1 MGYPG
6 KAKWIARPAAS
17 VALRYGLALISVAA
31 ALGLARVSL
40 YFHLPQP
47 FTALALSAIAITFWY
62 GGTNPGILAALLSL
76 LVRGYFFE
84 PETDAVSRILYSLVF
99 LIFSLVMIRVTRAR
113 NELELRVAQRTAEL
127 TRANKDL
134 ELEIAER
141 KRAETELR
149 LAIDTI
155 PALVWTTL
163 PDGSLDFIN
172 RRWAELGLSLDD
184 LRGSEWS
191 AVIPPDERA
200 GVMDKWRTAVESGT
214 RYENV
219 ERVRRAD
226 GEYRWFLSR
235 AEPLRDESGKI
246 IKWYGTD
253 TDIEDQRRAEDAVRR
268 SEAYLAE
275 AQRLSR
281 TGSFGWRP
289 STGEIF
295 WSDETFRLFQYDRTT
310 KPTVQTILQRVHP
323 EDIPKVKQTIDRA
336 LQGRKYFEYEY
347 RLLMPDSSVKHVH
360 VVAHAMSDE
369 SGSIEFVGAVMDVT
383 EQHQA
388 RAALKQAFDEIQ
400 KSEERLRLT
409 LDTIPNIVVSSL
421 PDGSIDFINRRAVEY
436 HGLTLEDLGRE
447 GLEALYHP
455 EDRAR
460 YAERRRAA
468 LAAGAPF
475 ELEAR
480 PRRADGA
487 YRWRLINYVP
497 LRDEVGNIVK
507 WYGTSI
513 DIEDRKQ
520 AEEALRESEQRF
532 RDYAEIASDWLWE
545 TGPDHRFTR
554 VSQHFDANG
563 VAPPSQIGLTH
574 SDYATDLEYEPEK
587 WRSHRA
593 LLDAHQPFRDFLYS
607 AAQRDG
613 SAVYLR
619 TSGKPFFDANGG
631 FLGYRGVASDVTA
644 AVRADQAEEAL
655 RDVRAEL
662 AHVTRVTTLGE
673 LTASIAHEVNQ
684 PLAAIVANGG
694 ACLRWLARD
703 VPDLDEASGAVER
716 MINDG
721 NRAAEVI
728 QRVRALSK
736 KTGALRS
743 PLPINE
749 VIDETILLLR
759 HEVLSHRALLRLEL
773 ASGLP
778 LVHVDRI
785 QLQQV
790 IINLVMNGMEAMAPV
805 TDRPRELKILSQREG
820 DAVLVAVRDSG
831 VGIDPEHVDRL
842 FNAFFTTKPGGMG
855 MGLSICR
862 SIIEAHG
869 GKLWAFRNTGAG
881 ATFQFTLPRHQET
894 AS

>member
-6 KAKWIARPAAS
+6 KAKRIARPAAS
-17 VALRYGLALISVAA
+17 VALGYGLALVSVAA
-31 ALGLARVSL
+31 ALGVAQASL

-47 FTALALSAIAITFWY
+47 FTAVALSAIAITFWY

-76 LVRGYFFE
+76 LVRDYFFE
-84 PETDAVSRILYSLVF
+84 PEISAVPRALYSLVF
-99 LIFSLVMIRVTRAR
+99 LIFALVMIRVMRAR
-113 NELELRVAQRTAEL
+113 NELELRVAARTAEL
-127 TRANKDL
+127 SEANNDL
-134 ELEIAER
+134 KLEIAER

-155 PALVWTTL
+155 PALVWTTM

-172 RRWAELGLSLDD
+172 RRWAEIGLSLDD

-191 AVIPPDERA
+191 EVMHPDERA
-200 GVMDKWRTAVESGT
+200 GVVEKWRTAVETGT
-214 RYENV
+214 PYENV
-219 ERVRRAD
+219 RRVRRAD

-235 AEPLRDESGKI
+235 GAPLRGELGSI
-246 IKWYGTD
+246 IKWYGVE

-295 WSDETFRLFQYDRTT
+295 WSEETFRIFQYDRTT
-310 KPTVQTILQRVHP
+310 KPTVEVILQRIHP
-323 EDIPKVKQTIDRA
+323 EDAPGARQTIDRA
-336 LQGRKYFEYEY
+336 SQDGKHFEHEC
-347 RLLMPDSSVKHVH
+347 RLVMPDGFIKHIR
-360 VVAHAMSDE
+360 VVARALCDDL
-369 SGSIEFVGAVMDVT
+369 GGIEFVGAVMDVT
-383 EQHQA
+383 EQHHA
-388 RAALKQAFDEIQ
+388 RAALENAFDEIRR
-400 KSEERLRLT
+400 SEERLRLT
-409 LDTIPNIVVSSL
+409 LDTIPSTVMSSL
-421 PDGSIDFINRRAVEY
+421 PDGSIDFINQRWVEY
-436 HGLTLEDLGRE
+436 HGVALEDLRHE
-447 GLEALYHP
+447 GLEAVYHP

-460 YAERRRAA
+460 NVDRRRAA
-468 LAAGAPF
+468 LAAGTPF
-475 ELEAR
+475 EHEAR
-480 PRRADGA
+480 LRRADGA
-487 YRWRLINYVP
+487 YRWQLIHHLP
-497 LRDEVGNIVK
+497 LRDESGNIVK

-513 DIEDRKQ
+513 DIEDRKR

-532 RDYAEIASDWLWE
+532 RDYAETASDWLWE

-554 VSQHFDANG
+554 VSQHLDAYG
-563 VAPPSQIGLTH
+563 VLPPSRIGLTRW
-574 SDYATDLEYEPEK
+574 DYATDVESEPEK
-587 WRSHRA
+587 WRAHRA
-593 LLDAHQPFRDFLYS
+593 MLDAHQPFRDFVYG
-607 AAQRDG
+607 ATRRGG

-619 TSGKPFFDANGG
+619 TSGKPFFDANGE
-631 FLGYRGVASDVTA
+631 FLGYRGVATDVSV

-655 RDVRAEL
+655 RDLQAEL

-684 PLAAIVANGG
+684 PLAAIVTNGE
-694 ACLRWLARD
+694 ACLRWLARA
-703 VPDLDEASGAVER
+703 VPDLDEVRAGVEF

-728 QRVRALSK
+728 RRIRALSS
-736 KTGALRS
+736 KTNAAMT

-749 VIDETILLLR
+749 VIDEAILLLR
-759 HEVLSHRALLRLEL
+759 HEVLSHRASLRLEL
-773 ASGLP
+773 ASELP
-778 LVHVDRI
+778 LVLGDRI

-790 IINLVMNGMEAMAPV
+790 IINLAMNGMEAMAPV
-805 TDRPRELKILSQREG
+805 ADRARELEIRSRRET
-820 DAVLVAVRDSG
+820 DQVLVAVQDSG

-842 FNAFFTTKPGGMG
+842 FNAFFTTKPSGMG

-862 SIIEAHG
+862 SIIEAHR
-869 GKLWAFRNTGAG
+869 GKLWASRNADAG
-881 ATFQFTLPRHQET
+881 ATFQFTLPAYKEH

>member
-6 KAKWIARPAAS
+6 KARWISRPAAS

-31 ALGLARVSL
+31 ALGLARASL

-47 FTALALSAIAITFWY
+47 FTALALSSIAITFWY

-84 PETDAVSRILYSLVF
+84 PEIDAVSRALYGLVF
-99 LIFSLVMIRVTRAR
+99 LIFALVMIRVTRAR
-113 NELELRVAQRTAEL
+113 NKLELRVAERTAEL
-127 TRANKDL
+127 TRANKGL

-149 LAIDTI
+149 LAIDTV
-155 PALVWTTL
+155 PALVWTSL

-172 RRWAELGLSLDD
+172 RRWGELGLSLDD

-191 AVIPPDERA
+191 AVIHPDERT
-200 GVMDKWRTAVESGT
+200 GVVEKWRTAVATGT

-235 AEPLRDESGKI
+235 AAPLRDESGKI

-253 TDIEDQRRAEDAVRR
+253 TDIEDQRRAEDSVRR

-281 TGSFGWRP
+281 TGGFGWRP

-295 WSDETFRLFQYDRTT
+295 WSEESFRIFQYDRTT

-323 EDIPKVKQTIDRA
+323 EDVPKVKQTIDRA
-336 LQGRKYFEYEY
+336 LQGGKYFEHEY
-347 RLLMPDSSVKHVH
+347 RLVMPDGSVKHVH
-360 VVAHAMSDE
+360 VVAHALSDE

-383 EQHQA
+383 EQQQSKT
-388 RAALKQAFDEIQ
+388 ALQKALDEIQ

-421 PDGSIDFINRRAVEY
+421 PDGSIDFINRRALEY
-436 HGLTLEDLGRE
+436 HGLTVEDLRRE

-468 LAAGAPF
+468 LAAGIPF

-497 LRDEVGNIVK
+497 LRDEIGNIVK

-613 SAVYLR
+613 STVYLR
-619 TSGKPFFDANGG
+619 TSGKPFFDAKGD
-631 FLGYRGVASDVTA
+631 FLGYRGIASDVTS

-655 RDVRAEL
+655 CARRAR
-662 AHVTRVTTLGE
+662 TRHTRHDFGR
-673 LTASIAHEVNQ
+673 A
-684 PLAAIVANGG
+684 
-694 ACLRWLARD
+694 
-703 VPDLDEASGAVER
+703 
-716 MINDG
+716 DG
-721 NRAAEVI
+721 F
-728 QRVRALSK
+728 
-736 KTGALRS
+736 
-743 PLPINE
+743 
-749 VIDETILLLR
+749 
-759 HEVLSHRALLRLEL
+759 
-773 ASGLP
+773 
-778 LVHVDRI
+778 
-785 QLQQV
+785 
-790 IINLVMNGMEAMAPV
+790 
-805 TDRPRELKILSQREG
+805 DRPRSQPAACRHRRQWRCVPALARSRRAGPRRGERRCGTHDQRRQSRSRGYPAGSRALQEDRRAAVAAAHQRG
-820 DAVLVAVRDSG
+820 DRRGYPAAA
-831 VGIDPEHVDRL
+831 P
-842 FNAFFTTKPGGMG
+842 
-855 MGLSICR
+855 
-862 SIIEAHG
+862 
-869 GKLWAFRNTGAG
+869 
-881 ATFQFTLPRHQET
+881 
-894 AS
+894 